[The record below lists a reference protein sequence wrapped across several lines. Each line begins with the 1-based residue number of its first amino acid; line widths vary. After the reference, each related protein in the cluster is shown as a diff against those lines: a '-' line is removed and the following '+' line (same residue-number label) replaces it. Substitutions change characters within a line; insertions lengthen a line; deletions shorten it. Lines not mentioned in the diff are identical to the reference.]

1 MDDLL
6 RSWNVP
12 KGLPP
17 RECCFNER
25 TGECGVVC
33 FTTQF
38 FFILDKAKLRI
49 IFSAS
54 DTGKLEKRN
63 SNQQES
69 NLQPS
74 DYLFGRSISEL
85 QDTRGS

>member
-6 RSWNVP
+6 RSRNVL

-25 TGECGVVC
+25 TGAECGVVC

-38 FFILDKAKLRI
+38 FIFILDKAKLRI

-54 DTGKLEKRN
+54 DTGKLGKRN
-63 SNQQES
+63 PDQQES

-74 DYLFGRSISEL
+74 DY
-85 QDTRGS
+85 

>member
-6 RSWNVP
+6 RSRNVL
-12 KGLPP
+12 KGFPP

-38 FFILDKAKLRI
+38 FIFILDKAKLRI

-54 DTGKLEKRN
+54 DTGILGKRN
-63 SNQQES
+63 SDQQES
-69 NLQPS
+69 NLQPY
-74 DYLFGRSISEL
+74 DYGRSISEL
-85 QDTRGS
+85 NDTRGS